1 MKRNDELRQSCCDV
15 CWLAWVRENSIS
27 WNGFSWLFFF
37 FLMDLFV
44 CCVILTLLSF
54 ACFLAFQKRRDRA
67 QVTFGLSFRLPR
79 AKGPR
84 GQDSITA
91 PALHSLP
98 HFRLQL
104 CYQALAAGNAS
115 LIRKGY
121 YCVLRGANKP
131 KEISRQSSPQI
142 LSWISSKPLEFQSAN
157 LNWNPG
163 KNDFSNEMCSIS
175 CLFFSF
181 FFFKFLVIPHSILVP
196 WQKIKPMPLH
206 WKHGILTFVPPGKSL
221 LLFLKS
227 EIPSMRGQKESEGEF
242 KN

>member
-1 MKRNDELRQSCCDV
+1 MMKEEKWWADNPGVMCAGLHGWEKTLSV
-15 CWLAWVRENSIS
+15 EMVSL
-27 WNGFSWLFFF
+27 GFFFF
-37 FLMDLFV
+37 FLMGLFV

-67 QVTFGLSFRLPR
+67 QVTFGLSFQLPR

-91 PALHSLP
+91 PALRSLP
-98 HFRLQL
+98 HFWLQL

-115 LIRKGY
+115 LISKGY

-142 LSWISSKPLEFQSAN
+142 LSWISPKPLEFQSAN

-181 FFFKFLVIPHSILVP
+181 FLFFF
-196 WQKIKPMPLH
+196 
-206 WKHGILTFVPPGKSL
+206 F
-221 LLFLKS
+221 F
-227 EIPSMRGQKESEGEF
+227 F
-242 KN
+242 